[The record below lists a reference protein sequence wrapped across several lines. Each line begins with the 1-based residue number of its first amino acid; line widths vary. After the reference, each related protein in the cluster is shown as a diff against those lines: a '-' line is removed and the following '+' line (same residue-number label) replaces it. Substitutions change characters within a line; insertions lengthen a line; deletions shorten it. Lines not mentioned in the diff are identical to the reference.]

1 MFWLNAN
8 HHYRTSNSRECTRV
22 NGELLQVPT
31 VYKNSY
37 FILQV
42 MRESISV
49 LQGTVTYYITTAI
62 VQSYTG
68 KYHCYSCCALVTVH
82 STSNNA
88 NGNQQVTKCQ
98 RQQVTKFVS
107 GITSHVSYAWM
118 CNEIGSLCHHHYS
131 DKLYW
136 KKKNTSQQ
144 VEWQLI
150 FFWYT
155 GRFILQCT
163 EGPVL
168 IARI

>member
-1 MFWLNAN
+1 MLITIIVHLTHVNVQEWME
-8 HHYRTSNSRECTRV
+8 NSCRYPQFIKTHI
-22 NGELLQVPT
+22 LY
-31 VYKNSY
+31 YKSCENQY
-37 FILQV
+37 QYCK
-42 MRESISV
+42 V
-49 LQGTVTYYITTAI
+49 LWQYYITTAI

-107 GITSHVSYAWM
+107 GITSHVSYAWT

-136 KKKNTSQQ
+136 KKKHITTSRMATD
-144 VEWQLI
+144 I
-150 FFWYT
+150 FLVY
-155 GRFILQCT
+155 R
-163 EGPVL
+163 
-168 IARI
+168 